1 MRRRHVTVQA
11 LILMLAAPA
20 VAWAQ
25 DAPAPTPAPPE
36 AAPGPTPAAP
46 DGTAVA
52 QPAQPGQTGG
62 TVAPQDGKVQ
72 SPFGGMP
79 MLLILGLGM
88 VALFWWSSRSRRKQE
103 SKRKE
108 MLSSLKKGDKA
119 TSIGGIIGTV
129 IEVREDEVLVKVDET
144 NNVRMRFARWAIRG
158 VGDQAKAEKPEDRQK

>member
-1 MRRRHVTVQA
+1 MRRRNVTVLA
-11 LILMLAAPA
+11 LMLMLAAPA
-20 VAWAQ
+20 IAWAQ

-129 IEVREDEVLVKVDET
+129 IEVREDEVVLKVDE
-144 NNVRMRFARWAIRG
+144 NNNTRIHMARWAIRG
-158 VGDQAKAEKPEDRQK
+158 VGDEARDKAPQEQR